1 MGERRVEA
9 KVIGPGANGLLK
21 VSVGRNQGQFIADVP
36 ADRLPESLRLPNSQF
51 VAVIEGRDL
60 IRVESSGNIWLEIQD
75 EIRAVLNANW
85 DPIGVADSVTDEYD
99 SYIGHL
105 YALLKRES
113 ADDVIVEHL
122 RRIET
127 ERMGLDEPSRD
138 RLRAV
143 VARLR
148 QLELP
153 TLAGHF
159 DEPRG

>member
-1 MGERRVEA
+1 MGERRLEA
-9 KVIGPGANGLLK
+9 TVIGPGANGLLK
-21 VSVGRNQGQFIADVP
+21 VSMGRNEGQFIADVP

-51 VAVIEGRDL
+51 VAVVEGREL
-60 IRVESSGNIWLEIQD
+60 IRVESSGDIWLEIQ
-75 EIRAVLNANW
+75 EQIRSVLNASW
-85 DPIGVADSVTDEYD
+85 DPIGVADDVPDEYD

-105 YALLKRES
+105 YGLLQRES

-138 RLRAV
+138 RLRGV

-148 QLELP
+148 QLKLP
-153 TLAGHF
+153 TLAGR
-159 DEPRG
+159 DSTA